1 MPQPRNVR
9 LAERV
14 EHLVRAVM
22 LTRCVTIGAA
32 VRYVASETGYSPDM
46 VYRWRQGRS
55 RPTDETLAQL
65 ARLGQAANLERAWGV
80 ALFTAADCPATQAD
94 ALWGP
99 REERDIPHNLPA
111 PGYIHFIGRAD
122 ELAHLLAYLSPE
134 RGAHL
139 ISVDGIGGVGKTAL
153 TLEAA
158 YRCLR
163 ASRAAADHGPIPTFD
178 AIIFVSAKQTL
189 LTPHGVLLRQQA
201 ERTLQDVFHEI
212 ARVLNRPEI
221 TRVTPE
227 EQPSAVRRAL
237 SRQRTL
243 LIFDNLE
250 TIRDRDVVLAFLYE
264 LPATVKVIVTTRE
277 RALFSPI
284 RLLQLPADESV
295 QLIHQEA
302 GNKDLTLSDTEAAQL
317 YRAAGGV
324 PAALIYAIGQLAGGY
339 SLTSVLAGLRAHD
352 GDVARFT
359 FEGSLAPLRGEPA
372 HRLLMALAMFAAP
385 PTLQAV
391 IHAAGLAAAALEA
404 DAGLAQLQQRSLLTI
419 TAGRCHLLP
428 LTHEYALAELGA
440 HPDFEK
446 EARARWVGWYQD
458 FVSQYGEY
466 PWHEW
471 RLKYD
476 RLEEEWDNVMAVFS
490 WCASTDKYVVAKDLW
505 IKNELNV
512 FTQIYGYWDDCLVC
526 SNYLLAEAE
535 KCNDWNTVVKMMSNK
550 GWLLTLAGQ
559 PHLLETAQN
568 LLDKAWALRGYVDVY
583 FQSNIANDLTMLYVQ
598 LQDYPSALRWTEQQ
612 KLTLRTEDKD
622 GRDFIRQWLPCIY
635 LEGVIFY
642 QLGDLERARAS
653 FLKVVNLGE
662 HHNWQRATIHA
673 QKWLADIAI
682 IEGNLEQAALL
693 LHAGL
698 TVSEHNKEL
707 RCIGLYYHSW
717 ARLEQAHGDPA
728 AARAWAAKALDVFDR
743 LGMYLEAEEM
753 RHWPPDRTQKTSF
766 RQSPFPAELVDGTPL
781 TFDFHQCST
790 WLVS

>member
-9 LAERV
+9 LAEQI
-14 EHLVRAVM
+14 ESLVRAVM
-22 LTRCVTIGAA
+22 LTRRVTIGAA
-32 VRYVASETGYSPDM
+32 VRYVAEETGYSPDM

-111 PGYIHFIGRAD
+111 PGYIRFIGRAD

-163 ASRAAADHGPIPTFD
+163 ASRAAADHGSIPTFD
-178 AIIFVSAKQTL
+178 ALIFVSAKQTL
-189 LTPHGVLLRQQA
+189 LTSHGVLLRQQA

-243 LIFDNLE
+243 LIFDNME

-302 GNKDLTLSDTEAAQL
+302 GNKGLTLSDTEAAQL

-359 FEGSLAPLRGEPA
+359 FEGSLAPLRGKPA
-372 HRLLMALAMFAAP
+372 HHLLMALALFAAP
-385 PTLQAV
+385 PVTQAI
-391 IHAAGLAAAALEA
+391 IHTAGLAAAPLEA

-446 EARARWVGWYQD
+446 EARARWVRWYQD

-471 RLKYD
+471 HLQYD
-476 RLEEEWDNVMAVFS
+476 HLEQEWDNVMAVFG
-490 WCASTDKYVVAKDLW
+490 WCANTGKYAVAKDLW
-505 IKNELNV
+505 IKNKLDI
-512 FTQIYGYWDDCLVC
+512 FTQIYGYWDDCLTYC
-526 SNYLLAEAE
+526 DFLLFGAE
-535 KCNDWNTVVKMMSNK
+535 KRGDWQTLVKIIAHKSWQLILMGTPSSLKIALKLLNQAWELRDYAASYHIQSEIAHDLAVLHIREQNYPQARH
-550 GWLLTLAGQ
+550 WLEQEETLLQQAPCQ
-559 PHLLETAQN
+559 
-568 LLDKAWALRGYVDVY
+568 DK
-583 FQSNIANDLTMLYVQ
+583 
-598 LQDYPSALRWTEQQ
+598 
-612 KLTLRTEDKD
+612 
-622 GRDFIRQWLPCIY
+622 RDFLVHWLPCIY
-635 LEGVIFY
+635 WRGVVFY
-642 QLGDLERARAS
+642 EQGDLDRARAL
-653 FLKVVNLGE
+653 FTEVVTLGE
-662 HHNWQRATIHA
+662 QHGWQRAVIYA
-673 QKWLADIAI
+673 QNWLADIAI
-682 IEGNLEQAALL
+682 TEGDLEQAATLL
-693 LHAGL
+693 QAGL
-698 TVSEHNKEL
+698 TVSERNKEL
-707 RCIGLYYHSW
+707 RRTAFYYRSW
-717 ARLEQAHGDPA
+717 ARLEQARGDPA
-728 AARAWAAKALDVFDR
+728 AAQAWAVKALDAFDR
-743 LGMYLEAEEM
+743 LGMYPEAEEM
-753 RHWPPDRTQKTSF
+753 RAWGERMDYAR
-766 RQSPFPAELVDGTPL
+766 
-781 TFDFHQCST
+781 
-790 WLVS
+790 